1 MSVFD
6 GKRLPPEVFQL
17 DAERL
22 PRGWYSDKY
31 FLNIANL
38 LAHLAKE
45 GYTFAG
51 SVSDGALPPG
61 IDPHKVRTGD
71 IEVEMQV
78 FTRRR
83 PFSVV
88 AGVDEALA
96 ILRVATGYYD
106 ADDRFVS
113 TYDQLEIEAAPDG
126 VRVPYA
132 GDPRDVRP
140 VLRIRGRYRDFAV
153 LETPILGALTEA
165 TRVATNVYAV
175 LDAARGKD
183 VLFFPARFAHY
194 KLQALHGYAYSLAV
208 QAYDRENNRRSQRSI
223 STDEQ
228 GAWWGGR
235 GGGTIAHSAIACF
248 LGATAETM
256 VEFCRYEPAHI
267 PRVALV
273 DFHNDCVGT
282 TLRVMARMFPLY
294 LAAWRDGNRDEAAR
308 YRLSGVRPD
317 TGGTL
322 RDESVEPLGDKRLD
336 LGVNPRLVHNL
347 RRAID
352 NAWRDW
358 SVPFEWLDE
367 ARAWCHAV
375 KIVVTGGFSPDKIRR
390 FEELAVPVDV
400 YGVGSWL
407 LSNSSEDGTNNDYT
421 ADIVRVRL
429 DGEWVDMAKVGRQ
442 PGENPLL
449 EPVDTT
455 ER

>member
-38 LAHLAKE
+38 LADLAKA

-51 SVSDGALPPG
+51 SVADGALPSG
-61 IDPHKVRTGD
+61 FDPHAIKTGD

-83 PFSVV
+83 PFSIV

-113 TYDQLEIEAAPDG
+113 TYDRLEVEAAPDG

-208 QAYDRENNRRSQRSI
+208 QAYDQENNSVASPRTSR
-223 STDEQ
+223 
-228 GAWWGGR
+228 AR
-235 GGGTIAHSAIACF
+235 GGAAAAAAPSPTPPSPVSWATRPRRWWSSAAMSRR
-248 LGATAETM
+248 TS
-256 VEFCRYEPAHI
+256 R
-267 PRVALV
+267 
-273 DFHNDCVGT
+273 
-282 TLRVMARMFPLY
+282 
-294 LAAWRDGNRDEAAR
+294 AWR
-308 YRLSGVRPD
+308 
-317 TGGTL
+317 
-322 RDESVEPLGDKRLD
+322 
-336 LGVNPRLVHNL
+336 
-347 RRAID
+347 
-352 NAWRDW
+352 W
-358 SVPFEWLDE
+358 S
-367 ARAWCHAV
+367 
-375 KIVVTGGFSPDKIRR
+375 TS
-390 FEELAVPVDV
+390 
-400 YGVGSWL
+400 
-407 LSNSSEDGTNNDYT
+407 TTT
-421 ADIVRVRL
+421 ASAQRC
-429 DGEWVDMAKVGRQ
+429 A
-442 PGENPLL
+442 
-449 EPVDTT
+449 
-455 ER
+455 